1 MKSLLNQTYAW
12 ALQLAKSRYNLL
24 FIFLF
29 FFLDASIFPFPTT
42 IIFITISLL
51 HPSQSYYNAAL
62 AAIGM
67 TTGSLVG
74 YAFGNY
80 MWLLPNGEFT
90 AFAQYLFL
98 HVPGLTIV
106 NYHVIQS
113 LYLKWGYSLLCFS
126 TIVPLPYQFF
136 SIAAGVFKFNIYTF
150 TLVTL
155 LVQSIRFFI
164 VAWLIL
170 KYGEGVRAI
179 FQKNLK
185 FIAASAL
192 FILFILFL
200 YNLLT

>member
-12 ALQLAKSRYNLL
+12 TLQLAKSRYNLL

-98 HVPGLTIV
+98 HVPGLTII
-106 NYHVIQS
+106 NYHAIQT
-113 LYLKWGYSLLCFS
+113 LYLKWGYSLLCVS
-126 TIVPLPYQFF
+126 TVLPLPYQFF
-136 SIAAGVFKFNIYTF
+136 SVAAGVFKFNIYAF
-150 TLVTL
+150 SLVTL
-155 LVQSIRFFI
+155 LVQSVRFLIF
-164 VAWLIL
+164 AWLII
-170 KYGEGVRAI
+170 KYGEGVKLI
-179 FQKNLK
+179 FQKNLRIIATCTIMIGLII
-185 FIAASAL
+185 FIYS
-192 FILFILFL
+192 IL
-200 YNLLT
+200 T